1 MQFTLSDYNQRQD
14 YMDAIDN
21 IQYKAGGT
29 NTAAALNMIRNQGK
43 LTTLSQKKNQ
53 SIFDSISI
61 IILFLKVALHV
72 NNPFFFLGFGGQGD
86 RPHLKNIVV
95 LLTDGDSNSF
105 EQTVAEA
112 RATREAG
119 IHIIVVSIGT
129 WLNSIQVKEIAS
141 DPDSQSVYH
150 VDSFDDLGRI
160 GNSLKMLLCDGE
172 QLYFLNV
179 KGL

>member
-1 MQFTLSDYNQRQD
+1 M
-14 YMDAIDN
+14 
-21 IQYKAGGT
+21 
-29 NTAAALNMIRNQGK
+29 
-43 LTTLSQKKNQ
+43 
-53 SIFDSISI
+53 
-61 IILFLKVALHV
+61 
-72 NNPFFFLGFGGQGD
+72 
-86 RPHLKNIVV
+86 
-95 LLTDGDSNSF
+95 LTDGDSNSF

-119 IHIIVVSIGT
+119 IHIIVVSTGT

>member
-43 LTTLSQKKNQ
+43 LTTTLSQKNW
-53 SIFDSISI
+53 SIFGSI
-61 IILFLKVALHV
+61 IILFLRVAHHV

-172 QLYFLNV
+172 QLYFLHV